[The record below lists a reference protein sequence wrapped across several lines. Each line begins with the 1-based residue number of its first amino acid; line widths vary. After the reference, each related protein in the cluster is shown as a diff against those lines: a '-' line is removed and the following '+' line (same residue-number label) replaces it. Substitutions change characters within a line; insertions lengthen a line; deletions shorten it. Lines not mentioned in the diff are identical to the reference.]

1 MRIGGDF
8 CSEAKL
14 RRTVAIGSQA
24 KPARTVA
31 DYKTNDIMRDRERVI
46 EFVRRVIAERTV
58 NNIEPRNV
66 PYIFIIREFGDGVG
80 AILDALCESGEL
92 VRCETI
98 NSYSYN
104 LKEI

>member
-1 MRIGGDF
+1 MGGDF

-31 DYKTNDIMRDRERVI
+31 VYKTNDIMRDRERVI

-66 PYIFIIREFGDGVG
+66 PYIFISREFGDGVV
-80 AILDALCESGEL
+80 AILDALCEDGEL

-104 LKEI
+104 LKEM